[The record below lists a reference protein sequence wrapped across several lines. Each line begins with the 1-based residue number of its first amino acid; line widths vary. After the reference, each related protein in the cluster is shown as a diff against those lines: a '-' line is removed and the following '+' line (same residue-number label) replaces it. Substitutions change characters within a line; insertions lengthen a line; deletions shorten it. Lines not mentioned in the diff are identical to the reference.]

1 MVNPPTPEQ
10 LKENDGGC
18 DRGGDDEDDE
28 FYDPTLADDFYK
40 NGVRP
45 QYLQVQRFLNY
56 KKTNRGNEW
65 WAEDQSI
72 NSKYVFEQ
80 LMKKDSNMYFG
91 KGR

>member
-1 MVNPPTPEQ
+1 MKKIDLNMYSQLYGRYYTTRNDMVNPPTPEQ

-65 WAEDQSI
+65 
-72 NSKYVFEQ
+72 
-80 LMKKDSNMYFG
+80 
-91 KGR
+91 